1 MFGRRLTTFSES
13 NTNKCYRVGEEFRS
27 TPEFVGLSYPIAE
40 SILE

>member
-13 NTNKCYRVGEEFRS
+13 NTNKCYRVGGGFRGTLEFL
-27 TPEFVGLSYPIAE
+27 GLSYPITK